1 MNIKSLIIWLARI
14 RTAVASQIK
23 LLKNYSIKS
32 LEIVLNWCNVHGY
45 YNLRSIILRS
55 HSSEDFKDWVHV
67 KYTGV
72 NLFDLEFLKNWLIEG
87 IDTCIYNV
95 LRGGLSIIKESSS
108 TIFFWGK
115 KLKKVSLM
123 L

>member
-1 MNIKSLIIWLARI
+1 M
-14 RTAVASQIK
+14 
-23 LLKNYSIKS
+23 
-32 LEIVLNWCNVHGY
+32 
-45 YNLRSIILRS
+45 RSIILRS

>member
-1 MNIKSLIIWLARI
+1 M
-14 RTAVASQIK
+14 
-23 LLKNYSIKS
+23 
-32 LEIVLNWCNVHGY
+32 HGY
-45 YNLRSIILRS
+45 YNLRYIILRS

-115 KLKKVSLM
+115 KLKKKSVINVISTLNGCGPYG
-123 L
+123 LTWSSK

>member
-1 MNIKSLIIWLARI
+1 M
-14 RTAVASQIK
+14 
-23 LLKNYSIKS
+23 
-32 LEIVLNWCNVHGY
+32 EIVLNWCNVHGY